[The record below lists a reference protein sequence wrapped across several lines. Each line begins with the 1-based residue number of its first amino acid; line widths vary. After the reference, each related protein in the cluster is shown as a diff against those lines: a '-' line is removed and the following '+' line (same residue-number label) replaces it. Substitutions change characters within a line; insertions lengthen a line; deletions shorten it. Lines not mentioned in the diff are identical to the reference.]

1 MSIYCLNNYENLFIM
16 NKLGRLNIYFS
27 FFFLLTFPLWLSAQR
42 IPMTS
47 TGGVYTIPCEVNGLK
62 LNPILDTGASSVSIS
77 LTEALFMLRNGYLSS
92 SDILGT
98 EYYRIANGDIVEGT
112 GVILRKVKIGNKYIY
127 NVKASVSHTIN
138 APLLLGQSVLNQLG
152 KFTVDYSS
160 KTLIIGSNNSNT
172 YTTNSGHT
180 TSGSSYPTNNSNN
193 TGTHSWTLE
202 KCKLRSRPTAIGEV
216 IAYVNRGDDIE
227 ILTYAEAG
235 YYQVRCKG
243 MTGYINESYIH
254 KDRGNESA
262 NIAFTSPTKHK
273 IEGIFRWVNNSKLYR
288 NGRLVINNKTTLPE
302 DFEITK
308 NGNADNFA
316 LINVHTGELVG
327 LIMPTASSNKF
338 VIKTVGIRG
347 SIEVYEF
354 KIRSTKLLEFTK
366 TDRDPNEYAEQ
377 KVELIRIK

>member
-1 MSIYCLNNYENLFIM
+1 MD
-16 NKLGRLNIYFS
+16 KLGRLNIYFS

-42 IPMTS
+42 IPMTP

-62 LNPILDTGASSVSIS
+62 LNPILDTGASDVSIS
-77 LTEALFMLRNGYLSS
+77 LTEALFMLRNGYMSS

-160 KTLIIGSNNSNT
+160 KTLIIGGNNSNT
-172 YTTNSGHT
+172 YTTTTTTNSSSQT
-180 TSGSSYPTNNSNN
+180 TSSSSYPINNTNN
-193 TGTHSWTLE
+193 TGVFSWTLE
-202 KCKLRSRPTAIGEV
+202 RCKLRSRPTGIGEV
-216 IAYVNRGDDIE
+216 IAYLNRGDDIE

-243 MTGYINESYIH
+243 MTGYINQSYIH
-254 KDRGNESA
+254 KDGENESA

-273 IEGIFRWVNNSKLYR
+273 IEGVFRWVNNSKLYR

-327 LIMPTASSNKF
+327 LIMPTASSNRF

-347 SIEVYEF
+347 SIENYEF
-354 KIRSTKLLEFTK
+354 KIIKTSLLEFTK

-377 KVELIRIK
+377 RVELIRIK